1 MPTLKS
7 LMTRL
12 NLSILSVMLLTSI
25 VHAAGETVPV
35 NVMNFVDAKTSVQF
49 DRVIARAGAV
59 NLWGHIRS
67 PIPVDQQRL
76 RRMNRD
82 TIYSSVVVDISKGAT
97 LTLPD
102 AGTRYMSA
110 TVTNEHNYI
119 NNIFHGSGD
128 FTLDLLSFKTNFV
141 MVTVRILVDSRDPED
156 IKQANRLQNR
166 LKVSSAA
173 SGSYTHPNYDMPSLK
188 ATAKPL
194 IQLAT
199 GLTDTKA
206 AFGKQEE
213 VNPVKHILTSAYGW
227 GGLPEQEAYYI
238 NVQPNLPIGAY
249 TLSIR
254 DVPVD
259 GFWSISVYNKDGFF
273 EPNDYQSYSINNLTA
288 KKNSDNSIT
297 VNFGGQPDNINY
309 IPIVDGW
316 NYVVRLYQPR
326 AEVLDGRWTFPGL
339 SN

>member
-1 MPTLKS
+1 MPNLKPLITL
-7 LMTRL
+7 
-12 NLSILSVMLLTSI
+12 LSSSIFSAILLTST
-25 VHAAGETVPV
+25 VQAAGDTIPV

-49 DRVIARAGAV
+49 DRVITRAGGV

-67 PIPVDQQRL
+67 PMPIDQQRL

-82 TIYSSVVVDISKGAT
+82 TIYSSVVVDISKGAS

-102 AGTRYMSA
+102 AGKRYMSA

-128 FTLDLLSFKTNFV
+128 FNLDLLSFKTNFV
-141 MVTVRILVDSRDPED
+141 MVTVRILVDSTDPED
-156 IKQANRLQNR
+156 IKQANHLQDKLRVNSA
-166 LKVSSAA
+166 VS
-173 SGSYTHPNYDMPSLK
+173 GNYTHPNYDMSSLK
-188 ATAKPL
+188 ATAKSL

-206 AFGKQEE
+206 AFGKQED
-213 VNPVKHILTSAYGW
+213 VNPVKHMLTSAYGW

-238 NVQPNLPIGAY
+238 NVQPSLPIGAY
-249 TLSIR
+249 SLSIR

-259 GFWSISVYNKDGFF
+259 GFWSISVYNKNGFF

-297 VNFGGQPDNINY
+297 VSFGGQPDSINY

-326 AEVLDGRWTFPGL
+326 EEVLDGSWTFPSL